1 MVHRKGPDSPHT
13 CEFSKKLLLSIIIYS
28 IPDSRLRMEMVRLM
42 HLRINQLGKLVSPLG
57 CDGHQSLKNN
67 LEKMVKAF
75 SLSISP
81 F

>member
-1 MVHRKGPDSPHT
+1 MDMVG
-13 CEFSKKLLLSIIIYS
+13 
-28 IPDSRLRMEMVRLM
+28 LM

-57 CDGHQSLKNN
+57 CDGHQSLKIN

-81 F
+81 FLVIDANLNQNKYKV